1 MSTRQEQRP
10 PAPGRAQGPS
20 PEEVALLEEIER
32 QGEGKISLERT
43 HESVAVRA
51 KVILRPGNASQ
62 ARELKL
68 QGVTGDLSQG
78 GCRALFPAPV
88 QVGDIYRLEFDI
100 SWLESPIIFARC
112 LRCRMV
118 REDVFETGFEFFNA
132 ISLDPTRRRA
142 GAKDLLD

>member
-1 MSTRQEQRP
+1 MSARREEN
-10 PAPGRAQGPS
+10 PAAPARAGGPS
-20 PEEVALLEEIER
+20 PDEVALLEEIER
-32 QGEGKISLERT
+32 QGAGKVALERI
-43 HESVAVRA
+43 HERVAVRA

-78 GCRALFPAPV
+78 GCRALFPVPV
-88 QVGDIYRLEFDI
+88 LVGDIYRLEFDI
-100 SWLESPIIFARC
+100 AWLESPIIFARC

-132 ISLDPTRRRA
+132 IPLDPARPRA